1 MLRNRRRWIV
11 TTFVLIISAVAYVD
25 RVNLSVAAPVLT
37 KEFHTNAAV
46 MGLLLSSFTWS
57 YTLLNVPAGMLVD
70 RVRTRFVYSGAL
82 LIWAAASFLTV
93 LANSIGALFGP
104 RLLLG
109 VGESPF
115 IPAAVRTMSDW
126 LPRSERGLGGS
137 VFISGVALG
146 SAVGPPILAALVSGY
161 GWRSCFIATGVL
173 SVLVAVVWYAWYRHP
188 SEDPKLSAEE
198 RELIV
203 ADQEPYPLQGRASW
217 GTIVRRGDIWAITS
231 GYFCLLYVQYTFV
244 TWVPSYLV
252 EDRHMTVLKS
262 GFATSIPWAC
272 AFLVGILAGRTS
284 DIALRRGMSALNA
297 RKIVLV
303 TGMVAALA
311 ILGTAFASSAT
322 VAIVFLSISTSGLIF
337 ANGAAWAA
345 TQDVAR
351 QLGLSGS
358 ASGFINAVSNVG
370 GILGPIVTGA
380 LAYATSSFVVPLV
393 VAAGVALAGGLA
405 WLFGIRARPAALTPA
420 EQVTAGSGASSA

>member
-1 MLRNRRRWIV
+1 
-11 TTFVLIISAVAYVD
+11 
-25 RVNLSVAAPVLT
+25 
-37 KEFHTNAAV
+37 
-46 MGLLLSSFTWS
+46 
-57 YTLLNVPAGMLVD
+57 
-70 RVRTRFVYSGAL
+70 
-82 LIWAAASFLTV
+82 
-93 LANSIGALFGP
+93 
-104 RLLLG
+104 
-109 VGESPF
+109 
-115 IPAAVRTMSDW
+115 
-126 LPRSERGLGGS
+126 
-137 VFISGVALG
+137 
-146 SAVGPPILAALVSGY
+146 
-161 GWRSCFIATGVL
+161 
-173 SVLVAVVWYAWYRHP
+173 
-188 SEDPKLSAEE
+188 
-198 RELIV
+198 
-203 ADQEPYPLQGRASW
+203 
-217 GTIVRRGDIWAITS
+217 
-231 GYFCLLYVQYTFV
+231 LYVQYTFV

-303 TGMVAALA
+303 TGMGAALA

-358 ASGFINAVSNVG
+358 ASGFINGVSNVG

-393 VAAGVALAGGLA
+393 VAAGVALVGGLA

-420 EQVTAGSGASSA
+420 EEVAAGSGASPA